1 MTSAD
6 SDGPLRTLAAD
17 VIVTNSSLGAAGDG
31 PSTADGSSMASA
43 VAEPSL
49 SAAGAISGVAA
60 FASGT
65 IACGEF

>member
-1 MTSAD
+1 
-6 SDGPLRTLAAD
+6 
-17 VIVTNSSLGAAGDG
+17 
-31 PSTADGSSMASA
+31 MASA